1 MNFKKTKL
9 YNGYFAIIDFGY
21 YQKKIVLN
29 NIPKLIFIF
38 IIWIYKIKKQSNK
51 KYNTICLPTNCAI
64 LFEIFLRT
72 INILRNLKSHDL
84 FCIF

>member
-29 NIPKLIFIF
+29 NNIQLKKNYIFFYLLNNKF
-38 IIWIYKIKKQSNK
+38 IN
-51 KYNTICLPTNCAI
+51 N
-64 LFEIFLRT
+64 
-72 INILRNLKSHDL
+72 IN
-84 FCIF
+84 FY